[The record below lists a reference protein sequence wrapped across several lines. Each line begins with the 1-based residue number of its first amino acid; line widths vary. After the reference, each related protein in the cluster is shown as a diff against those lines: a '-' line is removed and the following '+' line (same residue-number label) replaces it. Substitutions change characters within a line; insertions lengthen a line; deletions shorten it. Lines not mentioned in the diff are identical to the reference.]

1 MVHFCIFTSLL
12 HIGGWEKDCATAIFK
27 EDLPSQLPT
36 TLYGVDSR
44 LPLPHRT
51 QAIHGNSTRGITA
64 QTSSI
69 RPPERELPLPLETA
83 RRRRRRRRR
92 TRTKFL
98 HGVALQMS
106 RSHRNRT
113 QFPRPDVRSIANL
126 PKAPWAHRRM
136 RASELRLAAP
146 SIRPMLPA
154 AAAYPHDG
162 RVRTGAVRSKSS
174 SSIYI
179 GRGSISSDSGWRVL
193 PDIAAAR
200 ASTKLSRQHPPS
212 ASSPGA
218 PPHTARG
225 REIPACGAPHS
236 GQKKGFPI
244 ENPFWKQN
252 IPGLPRRKK
261 KVKEKERHIPAV
273 TFGNETTSPISP
285 ERRGADDTCEPPPQQ
300 QRATGCVTRMGS
312 ASVTCE
318 VDFFFWKQF

>member
-1 MVHFCIFTSLL
+1 MVHLGIFTGLL
-12 HIGGWEKDCATAIFK
+12 HIGGWEKDCGTAIFN
-27 EDLPSQLPT
+27 EDLPSQLTT

-51 QAIHGNSTRGITA
+51 QAIHGNSTRGIAA

-113 QFPRPDVRSIANL
+113 QFPRPYARSIANL

-136 RASELRLAAP
+136 RESELRLAAP
-146 SIRPMLPA
+146 SIRPMLQA
-154 AAAYPHDG
+154 TAAYQHAG
-162 RVRTGAVRSKSS
+162 RLRTAAVRPKLSK
-174 SSIYI
+174 SIYI
-179 GRGSISSDSGWRVL
+179 GRGNISSDSGWRVL

-200 ASTKLSRQHPPS
+200 ASKKLSRQHPPS

-218 PPHTARG
+218 SPPTARA
-225 REIPACGAPHS
+225 RDTTLQRSAHLAE
-236 GQKKGFPI
+236 KGFS
-244 ENPFWKQN
+244 E
-252 IPGLPRRKK
+252 RKSFLETK
-261 KVKEKERHIPAV
+261 HFRAPPSKEKIGR
-273 TFGNETTSPISP
+273 
-285 ERRGADDTCEPPPQQ
+285 
-300 QRATGCVTRMGS
+300 
-312 ASVTCE
+312 
-318 VDFFFWKQF
+318 K